1 MSLCGRFAAPG
12 APGRRKHVGPKR
24 APARCWRQACS
35 AALCISRAGAR
46 LQHKLAKW
54 FFASRELC
62 VRRLLALVTQG
73 HTHLLPTS
81 KHCRAGENRQPITRP
96 ASLAAAPGA
105 GEQAPAI
112 AEASALRGAL
122 AGEAAT
128 GACVPRHYPLS
139 ARTVGKLVVA
149 PRGNGL
155 AWVQLSAL
163 HSARLRPSLPCSTSR
178 FRTYSVRC

>member
-1 MSLCGRFAAPG
+1 VS
-12 APGRRKHVGPKR
+12 
-24 APARCWRQACS
+24 
-35 AALCISRAGAR
+35 
-46 LQHKLAKW
+46 
-54 FFASRELC
+54 C
-62 VRRLLALVTQG
+62 VCRRLLALVTDG
-73 HTHLLPTS
+73 TRTCSP
-81 KHCRAGENRQPITRP
+81 RASSNGGTARAAEHSEPATRL

-128 GACVPRHYPLS
+128 GACVPRHRPLS
-139 ARTVGKLVVA
+139 ACTAGKLVVA

-155 AWVQLSAL
+155 AWVQLSAP

-178 FRTYSVRC
+178 AAPPLYAVEPQNRGAARNGAGQRQTERPALAQVTACQQRR